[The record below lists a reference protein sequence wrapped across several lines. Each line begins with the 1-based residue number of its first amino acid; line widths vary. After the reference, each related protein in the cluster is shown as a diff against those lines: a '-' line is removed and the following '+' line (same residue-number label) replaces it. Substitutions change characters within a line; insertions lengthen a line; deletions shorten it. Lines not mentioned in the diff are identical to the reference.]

1 MILDTTAMKTKETE
15 PKPPPLEG
23 MQTRFLHS
31 ISGRL
36 VAGLVVALVVS
47 GGLLVTMALWLG
59 QQSVKAEQEQ
69 AAARLVQVFEASLH
83 TSMLQRDLPSLQ
95 RTLQV
100 LGQAPGITQARLL
113 NVQGDVRFASRPD
126 ALGGRIPMACQQP
139 DCADA
144 TLQNQWVI
152 PRKAL
157 YCKCVTPFSTD
168 HTARSAMASQMFTRS
183 MAFC

>member
-1 MILDTTAMKTKETE
+1 MILEATAMKTETE
-15 PKPPPLEG
+15 PKPPPLDG
-23 MQTRFLHS
+23 LQPRFLHS

-36 VAGLVVALVVS
+36 VAGLVIALVVS

-100 LGQAPGITQARLL
+100 WARHL
-113 NVQGDVRFASRPD
+113 ASPRPD
-126 ALGGRIPMACQQP
+126 CSTYRVMSALHPEPR
-139 DCADA
+139 
-144 TLQNQWVI
+144 LWVGAFLWRASNRTVRTPHCKTTGSI
-152 PRKAL
+152 PRKEL
-157 YCKCVTPFSTD
+157 RCKCVTPFSTD
-168 HTARSAMASQMFTRS
+168 HNARSAMASQMFTRS